1 MEGCSQTM
9 ESPKT
14 GNRQINP
21 QTLHSSLPPSLA
33 SWPNLPGSTRKPT
46 AVFQV
51 IRMQGT
57 EPGGSGGA
65 RDAHGL
71 TVQVGGQVEGGQ
83 SEQHG
88 PPVRMGET
96 RRYQR

>member
-1 MEGCSQTM
+1 MEGCSQTKDRKLADK
-9 ESPKT
+9 SPDLALL
-14 GNRQINP
+14 P
-21 QTLHSSLPPSLA
+21 PPSLA

-51 IRMQGT
+51 FRMQGT

-65 RDAHGL
+65 RDAHSL
-71 TVQVGGQVEGGQ
+71 TVKVGAQVKGGQ